1 MIDNDDVE
9 WAAILSGGGGLFGLA
24 MLVVFVFVAFQA
36 CRNEDICAERHCDKG
51 TPVLTNHDC
60 FCQEKAR

>member
-9 WAAILSGGGGLFGLA
+9 WAAILSGGGGIVGVIGFF
-24 MLVVFVFVAFQA
+24 LVVFLAVRA
-36 CRNEDICAERHCDKG
+36 CQNEDICAERHCDKG